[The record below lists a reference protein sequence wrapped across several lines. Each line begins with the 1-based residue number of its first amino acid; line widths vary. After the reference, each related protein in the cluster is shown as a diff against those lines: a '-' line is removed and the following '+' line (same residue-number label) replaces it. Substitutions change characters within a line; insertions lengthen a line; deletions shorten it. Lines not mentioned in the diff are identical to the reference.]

1 MLIAVKKSKFIVS
14 FVIIFGTL
22 SFPIQSYTTQLDL
35 HCGSKNWTPT
45 KFSNNFNTYWPIS
58 IIFCSMNSNS
68 NPGPVHKLYV

>member
-35 HCGSKNWTPT
+35 HCGSKTGPLR
-45 KFSNNFNTYWPIS
+45 NFQITSTHIGQYQ
-58 IIFCSMNSNS
+58 
-68 NPGPVHKLYV
+68 